1 MKVRK
6 YTRGCHP
13 LFILNG
19 IVGLESECGRLSVCD
34 SREAE
39 EMAQDCYHQPTR
51 MSMKMEAER
60 GEKNIGETNKRRE
73 EARKQRMR

>member
-19 IVGLESECGRLSVCD
+19 IVGLESECGRLSACD
-34 SREAE
+34 SRE
-39 EMAQDCYHQPTR
+39 
-51 MSMKMEAER
+51 S
-60 GEKNIGETNKRRE
+60 RRNGTGLLSPANQNGYE
-73 EARKQRMR
+73 DGG